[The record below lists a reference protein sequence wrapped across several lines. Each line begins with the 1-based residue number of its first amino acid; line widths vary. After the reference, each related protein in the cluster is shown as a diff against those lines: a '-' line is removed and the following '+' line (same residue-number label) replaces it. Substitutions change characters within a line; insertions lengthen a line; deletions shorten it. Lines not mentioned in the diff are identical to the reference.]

1 MKAPPE
7 DPLATP
13 SGRPPSQPLSK
24 TPSRIFFR
32 RPLRSVPRVPK
43 LFRSHPEA
51 LPSAPSKLRRNLLR
65 KPSEYDTCPED
76 QPGSHPSKPLSESPS
91 EHDTCPRVP
100 EPQDSR
106 KPPRRNPPGS
116 SRVHREAQRVILP
129 GSLRMRHVSPEDS
142 ECAASDTSPGRLRVR
157 RNHPGSPR
165 VRRESSE

>member
-7 DPLATP
+7 DPFATP

-43 LFRSHPEA
+43 LLRSHPEA

-91 EHDTCPRVP
+91 ERDTCPRVP
-100 EPQDSR
+100 KPQASPEASKFAATLPEAPECTL
-106 KPPRRNPPGS
+106 KPSERNY
-116 SRVHREAQRVILP
+116 H
-129 GSLRMRHVSPEDS
+129 GSLRMRHVSPEES
-142 ECAASDTSPGRLRVR
+142 ECAVSKTSSGCLRAR
-157 RNHPGSPR
+157 HLSP
-165 VRRESSE
+165 SA